1 MIRAFRTQ
9 SGLTRE
15 LEVKDI
21 DIPEGAWIEMTA
33 PTREEA
39 EKIASKLNVYVE
51 DILAAVDPEEKNRLE
66 LKEGYTLIL
75 ISIPVK
81 GSHRGMASYSTIPMG
96 IILTH
101 NYILTVCSE
110 DTMVL
115 RSFKSRQTE
124 EFSTK
129 KKLRFV
135 YQIILQTSIFYQ
147 YALRSIN
154 RKRLEF
160 EENVEQVHDGKS
172 LIALHELE
180 STLVYFATALR
191 GNDKVLNRLTRY
203 ERLDHYPEDNDLLN
217 DAIIENQQAIEMT
230 DIYREIIDGTGQLVS
245 SIIDYRLNEVMKRLT
260 SITLIM
266 AIPTIISGVYGMN
279 VDTRWMPLSSI
290 PFGFGIVVLIM
301 IIFSVI
307 LLNWLKKRDMF

>member
-110 DTMVL
+110 DTI
-115 RSFKSRQTE
+115 
-124 EFSTK
+124 
-129 KKLRFV
+129 V

>member
-290 PFGFGIVVLIM
+290 PFGFRIVVLIM